1 MTSNDKEH
9 IAQLWYEVMWSKPD
23 LDLADQLV
31 DPNYAPEG
39 IHIDKK
45 GPAQV
50 KHEIKYFR
58 SVFPDLKYELVE
70 TAALS
75 DRVWI
80 RYKAKGTQLGSAW
93 GFPPTGEAV
102 EFDGATILYIKEG
115 KVIDRWGAFSFYDI
129 LTDLELVPPL
139 WELKDHLGQKPTGDS
154 KKTSV

>member
-1 MTSNDKEH
+1 MTFNDSER
-9 IAQLWYEVMWSKPD
+9 IAHLWYEVMWSKPD
-23 LDLADQLV
+23 PDLADELV
-31 DPNYAPEG
+31 DPGYAPEW

-58 SVFPDLKYELVE
+58 SVFPDLKYEIVE
-70 TAALS
+70 MAALQ

-80 RYKAKGTQLGSAW
+80 RYKTRGTQRGPAW
-93 GFPPTGEAV
+93 GFPPTGKVV
-102 EFDGATILYIKEG
+102 EFDGATILYVKEG

-139 WELKDHLGQKPTGDS
+139 WELRDYLKQKPE
-154 KKTSV
+154 

>member
-1 MTSNDKEH
+1 MTFKDSEW
-9 IAQLWYEVMWSKPD
+9 IAHLWYEVMWSKPD
-23 LDLADQLV
+23 PELADELV
-31 DPNYAPEG
+31 GPDYAPEW

-58 SVFPDLKYELVE
+58 SVFPDLKYEIVE
-70 TAALS
+70 TAGLH

-80 RYKAKGTQLGSAW
+80 RYKAKGTQLGPAW
-93 GFPPTGEAV
+93 GFPPTGKVV
-102 EFDGATILYIKEG
+102 EFDGATILYIEQG

-139 WELKDHLGQKPTGDS
+139 WELRDYLKQKPE
-154 KKTSV
+154 